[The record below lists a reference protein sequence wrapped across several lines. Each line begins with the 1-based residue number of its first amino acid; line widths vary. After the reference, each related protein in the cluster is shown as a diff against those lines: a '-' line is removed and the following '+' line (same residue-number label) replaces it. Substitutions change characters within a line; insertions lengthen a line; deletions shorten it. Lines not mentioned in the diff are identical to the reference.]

1 MAIINNFLFI
11 IDIMRYMSLKGLFR
25 SVKMPQVL
33 KKLNAKLAVPR
44 LFEIIKQQDEEH
56 SWKPIPYHHL
66 TIENEGACP
75 GQFCRA
81 SVNLTLQKL
90 TSEPITVIWDHVNA
104 NAFASKPAFLL
115 TSKPYSSGF
124 AIKFWQWIDLPSD
137 YEKIAI
143 IKQKLVERVLI
154 IFVNYTDVQV
164 INASQSDIIQLC
176 HGLDCQPNLSSR
188 KYYSSIA
195 VQYVNDD
202 EFPELISY
210 WSSYDSD
217 SGGLIS
223 KVQVVKMDS
232 IMSNLI
238 RGNI

>member
-1 MAIINNFLFI
+1 
-11 IDIMRYMSLKGLFR
+11 
-25 SVKMPQVL
+25 MPQIF
-33 KKLNAKLAVPR
+33 KKLNSKLAAPR
-44 LFEIIKQQDEEH
+44 LFEIIKQQDEEYN
-56 SWKPIPYHHL
+56 WKPTFYHHL
-66 TIENEGACP
+66 IIENEGACP
-75 GQFCRA
+75 GQFCHA

-115 TSKPYSSGF
+115 TSNKPYTSGF
-124 AIKFWQWIDLPSD
+124 AIKFWQWMDLPSD
-137 YEKIAI
+137 HEKIAVT
-143 IKQKLVERVLI
+143 KQKLVERVLI
-154 IFVNYTDVQV
+154 IFVNYTDVQA
-164 INASQSDIIQLC
+164 INASQSDMIQLC
-176 HGLDCQPNLSSR
+176 HGVDCQPNLSSR

-223 KVQVVKMDS
+223 KVQVIKMDS
-232 IMSNLI
+232 VMSNLI
-238 RGNI
+238 HGNV